1 MKVSKVIRIIVLLLT
16 TIIII
21 GPILFIF
28 SSAFKPE
35 TEIFSYPFTLLPENF
50 TTLNFEKLFE
60 NNFGIYIWNSL
71 KITVI
76 IVIVQLTTSSMAAYA
91 FSKMKWKLKDSLF
104 IVYIA
109 STMIPA
115 QVVII
120 PQFLVVRSFGLYDTH
135 TALILISSFSAFGT
149 FLIRQFFMTIPDALN
164 EAAYIDGAND
174 FFIFTRI
181 TLPLSKT
188 VLATTL
194 IFSFRYFWNDF
205 FAPLIYITTKV
216 KKTLPLGL
224 ADFAGEFDVLYGPQ
238 MAGAAIALIPVMV
251 IFFIFQRFIVASISS
266 SGIKS

>member
-1 MKVSKVIRIIVLLLT
+1 MKANRILTIATLIIVAF
-16 TIIII
+16 IIIA
-21 GPILFIF
+21 PILFIF

-35 TEIFSYPFTLLPENF
+35 VEIFSYPFTLFPENF
-50 TTLNFEKLFE
+50 TTINFEKLFE

-71 KITVI
+71 KLTTI
-76 IVIVQLTTSSMAAYA
+76 IVIVQLITSSMAAYA

-104 IVYIA
+104 LAYIA
-109 STMIPA
+109 STMIPG
-115 QVVII
+115 QVIII
-120 PQFLVVRSFGLYDTH
+120 PQFLVIRSFGLYDTH
-135 TALILISSFSAFGT
+135 TALILISAFSAFAT

-174 FFIFTRI
+174 FYIFTRI

-188 VLATTL
+188 VLATAV
-194 IFSFRYFWNDF
+194 IFSFRFFWNDF

-224 ADFAGEFDVLYGPQ
+224 ADFAGEYDVLYGPQ
-238 MAGAAIALIPVMV
+238 MAGAAIALIPVMI
-251 IFFIFQRFIVASISS
+251 IFFVFQRFIVSSISA

>member
-1 MKVSKVIRIIVLLLT
+1 MKASRILMIAILIVT
-16 TIIII
+16 VFIII

-35 TEIFSYPFTLLPENF
+35 AEIFSYPFTLIPEDF
-50 TTLNFEKLFE
+50 TTINFQKLFN

-71 KITVI
+71 KLTTI
-76 IVIVQLTTSSMAAYA
+76 IVAIQLITSAMAAYA

-104 IVYIA
+104 LIYIA
-109 STMIPA
+109 STMIPI
-115 QVVII
+115 QVIII

-135 TALILISSFSAFGT
+135 TSLILISSFSAFTT
-149 FLIRQFFMTIPDALN
+149 FLTRQFFMTIPEALS

-174 FFIFTRI
+174 FYIFFKVI
-181 TLPLSKT
+181 LPLSKT
-188 VLATTL
+188 VLATAL

-224 ADFAGEFDVLYGPQ
+224 ADFAGEFDILYGPQ
-238 MAGAAIALIPVMV
+238 MAGAAIALIPVMI
-251 IFFIFQRFIVASISS
+251 IFFIFQRFIVASIST
-266 SGIKS
+266 SGLKS